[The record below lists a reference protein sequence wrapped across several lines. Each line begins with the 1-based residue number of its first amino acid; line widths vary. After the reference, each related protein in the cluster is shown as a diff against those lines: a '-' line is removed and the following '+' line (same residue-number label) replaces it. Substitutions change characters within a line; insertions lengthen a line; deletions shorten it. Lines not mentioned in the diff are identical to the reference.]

1 MKSLIECRENKFF
14 ISLLLFF
21 IPFLPCNAQLSG
33 NHPAEIGAVLDG
45 YSAINKEVERQ
56 TESQAVTTAEVG
68 LLAGE
73 YKNMSQWEEK
83 YNNYLKKVEGHAST
97 LKASTTLYAD
107 GVKVLLT
114 LDKIRKA
121 VKNNPEGVLATVSM
135 NNLYMETLTEFI
147 GIYRLLKN
155 TVAQGGKNNML
166 TGSERSKVLWEIE
179 SKMYALSKK
188 LNLLYVSLRHYKMV
202 DVWNRYSSGIINRT
216 PGDKARDAIDRW
228 RRHAKEVTE

>member
-1 MKSLIECRENKFF
+1 MKSLIECRENKLF

-21 IPFLPCNAQLSG
+21 IPFLPCNAQLSLSG

-56 TESQAVTTAEVG
+56 TESQVVTTAEVG

-107 GVKVLLT
+107 GVQVLLT
-114 LDKIRKA
+114 PDQIS
-121 VKNNPEGVLATVSM
+121 NCQHE
-135 NNLYMETLTEFI
+135 
-147 GIYRLLKN
+147 
-155 TVAQGGKNNML
+155 
-166 TGSERSKVLWEIE
+166 
-179 SKMYALSKK
+179 
-188 LNLLYVSLRHYKMV
+188 
-202 DVWNRYSSGIINRT
+202 
-216 PGDKARDAIDRW
+216 
-228 RRHAKEVTE
+228 